1 MLWDLFVFR
10 RSATFGSG
18 FGVDV
23 RTERLPSTITLHPY
37 LGAVFPLFKVVVSP
51 LKNFSNR
58 LLTVSG
64 RVGVVLDT
72 GCIDVVSRRFPLR
85 KIFPEVLPGVNS
97 RVEVGSTFSRP
108 PRFFPACASVVSLTS
123 LGVYLSGCIDVV
135 SRRFQ
140 LRKIFPEVPPGVNSR
155 VEVGSTF
162 SRLPRFFP
170 ACASVVSPTSLGVY
184 LPVFVDVVS
193 RRPQTLFF
201 RTNLFRVNCYQIHCC
216 VEHCVPP
223 FFVLVFSYPDVC
235 L

>member
-108 PRFFPACASVVSLTS
+108 PRFFPACASVVS
-123 LGVYLSGCIDVV
+123 
-135 SRRFQ
+135 
-140 LRKIFPEVPPGVNSR
+140 
-155 VEVGSTF
+155 
-162 SRLPRFFP
+162 
-170 ACASVVSPTSLGVY
+170 PTSLGVY

-201 RTNLFRVNCYQIHCC
+201 RTNLFRVHCYQIHCC

-223 FFVLVFSYPDVC
+223 LFCPGIFLS
-235 L
+235 